1 MKKMMLLGFLMLA
14 AVALAGESTY
24 TLTSSTQATAPS
36 GASQTGAIAIANT
49 WKGVGVA
56 IFDQRDGG
64 AGDVE
69 LIQSQVRGRAWLY
82 NAAYANPD
90 GGGGWLRY
98 PALDAVGVS
107 DAGAG
112 GVAGQFVEVAP
123 AVAGGLSGD
132 KLYSTTENVLL
143 EDGGTPVHKVTIT
156 TLY

>member
-69 LIQSQVRGRAWLY
+69 LIRTI
-82 NAAYANPD
+82 AAAND
-90 GGGGWLRY
+90 RT
-98 PALDAVGVS
+98 VGVS

-123 AVAGGLSGD
+123 VVAGGLSGD
-132 KLYSTTENVLL
+132 KLYYTTENVLL

>member
-69 LIQSQVRGRAWLY
+69 LIQSQVRGRLSIM
-82 NAAYANPD
+82 
-90 GGGGWLRY
+90 LRREIRRWRDER
-98 PALDAVGVS
+98 P
-107 DAGAG
+107 
-112 GVAGQFVEVAP
+112 
-123 AVAGGLSGD
+123 
-132 KLYSTTENVLL
+132 T
-143 EDGGTPVHKVTIT
+143 T
-156 TLY
+156 TLEGLMKQSTVPSA